1 MNRSSFQYLYK
12 SSHPPV
18 LLFHRLVTAV
28 EVSVDES
35 SLTGEVE
42 PTHKVAQAVVRP
54 RATGTGEQT
63 ALNTADM
70 QNIAFMG
77 TMVCSGR
84 ATGLVV
90 ATGERTQFG
99 QVFRMMS
106 DEESPPTP
114 LQVRP
119 DLCTVEVKFQG
130 VGDCRQKRPV
140 H

>member
-1 MNRSSFQYLYK
+1 MSI
-12 SSHPPV
+12 
-18 LLFHRLVTAV
+18 
-28 EVSVDES
+28 DES

-42 PTHKVAQAVVRP
+42 PTHKIAQAVAGRP
-54 RATGTGEQT
+54 PGSE
-63 ALNTADM
+63 LSTADM

-114 LQVRP
+114 LQVS
-119 DLCTVEVKFQG
+119 LGYCS
-130 VGDCRQKRPV
+130 
-140 H
+140 

>member
-1 MNRSSFQYLYK
+1 M
-12 SSHPPV
+12 
-18 LLFHRLVTAV
+18 TAV
-28 EVSVDES
+28 EVSIDES

-42 PTHKVAQAVVRP
+42 PTHKIAQAVARP
-54 RATGTGEQT
+54 RGE
-63 ALNTADM
+63 AAELNIADM

-114 LQVRP
+114 LQVRT
-119 DLCTVEVKFQG
+119 DDVQSFASFRIFKLNF
-130 VGDCRQKRPV
+130 
-140 H
+140 

>member
-1 MNRSSFQYLYK
+1 LPSWIRIRIRNLNANPDPDPATQINPDPWGYGSETL
-12 SSHPPV
+12 
-18 LLFHRLVTAV
+18 
-28 EVSVDES
+28 
-35 SLTGEVE
+35 G
-42 PTHKVAQAVVRP
+42 
-54 RATGTGEQT
+54 TGTTGDPAA

-106 DEESPPTP
+106 EEESPPTP
-114 LQVRP
+114 LQVSFPRFA
-119 DLCTVEVKFQG
+119 T
-130 VGDCRQKRPV
+130 
-140 H
+140 